1 MLATD
6 ESPGAALVI
15 PLLSAANFIIGIG
28 AFLVI
33 GILSPMIADL
43 GVSAARGGWIMT
55 SYALGYAVLSPVLVS
70 LTGGVGRRRVIAGG
84 LVAFALASAL
94 SALAPNDIV
103 LNAARVLAAA
113 GAGVVTPVA
122 AAVAAGLS
130 GPGRQGR
137 ALAAV
142 FFGLT
147 MAQVVGVP
155 VGSFLAYL
163 LGWRAA
169 FWVVAGL
176 ALPVA
181 LAVWVMIP
189 AGLSFRPVT
198 LRDLRQVMVD
208 ARQMAVIL
216 FTASFLGAIYVVYTF
231 FSPILTETMGFGR
244 NEMTLAL
251 VIYGLGAVA
260 GNLMSGRLSDVIGPF
275 RTLLI
280 VSASQVVLMPV
291 FSALPLPVWQVYV
304 FLFFW
309 PAFGWSFMAAQQAR
323 LMRMAPERAPVVMA
337 LNAASIYV
345 GAALGSALGGLILAG
360 WGMAA
365 LGFGGAVAAAWAML
379 HLVATRG
386 MEDAARR
393 AG

>member
-1 MLATD
+1 MLAA
-6 ESPGAALVI
+6 EERPGGGMVI
-15 PLLSAANFIIGIG
+15 PILSAANFIIGIG

-103 LNAARVLAAA
+103 LNGARVLAAA

-130 GPGRQGR
+130 GPERQGR

-169 FWVVAGL
+169 FGVVAAL

-181 LAVWVMIP
+181 VAVWVMIP

-198 LRDLRQVMVD
+198 LRDLRQVLVD

-260 GNLMSGRLSDVIGPF
+260 GNLMSGRLSDAIGPF

-280 VSASQVVLMPV
+280 VSGSQVILMPV
-291 FSALPLPVWQVYV
+291 FSVLPLPLWQVYL
-304 FLFFW
+304 FLFLW

-323 LMRMAPERAPVVMA
+323 LMRMAPERAPVLMA

-345 GAALGSALGGLILAG
+345 GAALGSALGGLVLAG

-365 LGFGGAVAAAWAML
+365 LGLGGAVTAGWATL
-379 HLVATRG
+379 HLMATRG
-386 MEDAARR
+386 MEDSAR

>member
-1 MLATD
+1 MLAAD
-6 ESPGAALVI
+6 ERPGAGLVI

-33 GILSPMIADL
+33 GILSPMVADL

-55 SYALGYAVLSPVLVS
+55 SYALGYAVLSPILVS

-103 LNAARVLAAA
+103 LNLARVLAAA

-137 ALAAV
+137 ALASV

-155 VGSFLAYL
+155 VGSFLAYM

-169 FWVVAGL
+169 FWVVSGL

-198 LRDLRQVMVD
+198 LRDLRQVLTDM
-208 ARQMAVIL
+208 RQMAVIL

-251 VIYGLGAVA
+251 VIYGVGAVA
-260 GNLMSGRLSDVIGPF
+260 GNLMSGRMSDAIGPF

-280 VSASQVVLMPV
+280 VSGSQVILMPV
-291 FSALPLPVWQVYV
+291 FSILPLPVWQVYL
-304 FLFFW
+304 FLFLW

-323 LMRMAPERAPVVMA
+323 LMRMGPERAPVLMA

-345 GAALGSALGGLILAG
+345 GAALGSALGGLVLAG

-365 LGFGGAVAAAWAML
+365 LGLGGAAAAAWAML
-379 HLVATRG
+379 HLVVTRG
-386 MEDAARR
+386 REDGARSE
-393 AG
+393 

>member
-1 MLATD
+1 MLAAD
-6 ESPGAALVI
+6 ERPGAGLVI
-15 PLLSAANFIIGIG
+15 PILSAANFIIGIG

-33 GILSPMIADL
+33 GILSPMVADL

-103 LNAARVLAAA
+103 LNAARILAAA

-130 GPGRQGR
+130 GPERQGR

-181 LAVWVMIP
+181 VAVWVMIP

-198 LRDLRQVMVD
+198 LRDLRQVLID

-260 GNLMSGRLSDVIGPF
+260 GNLMSGRMSDLIGPF

-280 VSASQVVLMPV
+280 VSGSQVILMPV
-291 FSALPLPVWQVYV
+291 FSVLPLPVWQVYL
-304 FLFFW
+304 FLFLW
-309 PAFGWSFMAAQQAR
+309 PAFGWSFMAAQQTR
-323 LMRMAPERAPVVMA
+323 LMRMAPERAPVLMA

-345 GAALGSALGGLILAG
+345 GAALGSALGGLVLAG

-365 LGFGGAVAAAWAML
+365 LGLGGAVAAVWATL
-379 HLVATRG
+379 HLVVTSG
-386 MEDAARR
+386 MDDRV
-393 AG
+393 GSI

>member
-1 MLATD
+1 MLAA
-6 ESPGAALVI
+6 EERPGAGMVI
-15 PLLSAANFIIGIG
+15 PILSAANFIIGIG

-130 GPGRQGR
+130 GPERQGR

-169 FWVVAGL
+169 FGVVAAL

-181 LAVWVMIP
+181 VAVWVMIP

-198 LRDLRQVMVD
+198 LRDLRQVLVD

-260 GNLMSGRLSDVIGPF
+260 GNLLSGRLSDAIGPF

-280 VSASQVVLMPV
+280 VSGSQVILMPV
-291 FSALPLPVWQVYV
+291 FSVLPLPLWQVYL
-304 FLFFW
+304 FLFLW

-323 LMRMAPERAPVVMA
+323 LMRMAPERAPVLMA

-345 GAALGSALGGLILAG
+345 GAALGSALGGLVLAG

-365 LGFGGAVAAAWAML
+365 LGLGGAVAAGWATL
-379 HLVATRG
+379 HLMATRG
-386 MEDAARR
+386 MEDAAR